1 VVPSALRRP
10 ARHLRRGAPLQRRT
24 RRSRGAD
31 PASPPNRLN
40 PRGVRLT
47 FGAHS
52 TRRIGLSGSR
62 SPCGLSQAPGV
73 FRRAAGLGRL
83 LDLLASLPWP
93 SPLLQGCHSR
103 PPAALRPLGRRATRL
118 SWGFLPF
125 STCQTRGSTCAG
137 APISPLRS
145 GPRVSTLSPASSPR
159 ALPALFHAGALLGFA
174 LQGFLL
180 RVRRHLLRGPSPP
193 RRWPPAGCTL
203 RGGKERTES
212 AAHPA
217 SPSSR
222 LLVPGVRMLRPAVR
236 QSPKSAPL
244 VGFILPEACDP
255 PAAPPRP
262 GGHPPLG
269 FRTTFGLAPCGRPGP
284 PGSSTASGLTRLQ
297 EPGSLSEVLSPL

>member
-1 VVPSALRRP
+1 MRTETSALRRP

-137 APISPLRS
+137 RSELPATFRPRGFDPLA
-145 GPRVSTLSPASSPR
+145 GFLPASPPGPVSCRSAP
-159 ALPALFHAGALLGFA
+159 G
-174 LQGFLL
+174 L
-180 RVRRHLLRGPSPP
+180 RPSGVPPPGPSAPLTRPVTSTTLAARRLYTSRRKGAHGIGRAP
-193 RRWPPAGCTL
+193 RKPVLEASRPRSPDAPAGCSPVAEVRSP
-203 RGGKERTES
+203 RG
-212 AAHPA
+212 
-217 SPSSR
+217 
-222 LLVPGVRMLRPAVR
+222 L
-236 QSPKSAPL
+236 
-244 VGFILPEACDP
+244 
-255 PAAPPRP
+255 
-262 GGHPPLG
+262 HPP
-269 FRTTFGLAPCGRPGP
+269 
-284 PGSSTASGLTRLQ
+284 
-297 EPGSLSEVLSPL
+297 